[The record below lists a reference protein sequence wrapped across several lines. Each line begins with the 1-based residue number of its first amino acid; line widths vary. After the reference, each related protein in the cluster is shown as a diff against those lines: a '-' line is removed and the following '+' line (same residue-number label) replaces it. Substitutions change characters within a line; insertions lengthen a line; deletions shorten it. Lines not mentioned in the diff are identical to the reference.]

1 MENTF
6 SAQFQ
11 AKHKHAQSHMY
22 VYCDVDIVRVDY
34 RKQTHELEQSVNRQF
49 VPKLLEH
56 KQLSEIA
63 RETEDIRMQSEC
75 VR

>member
-34 RKQTHELEQSVNRQF
+34 RKQTHELE
-49 VPKLLEH
+49 
-56 KQLSEIA
+56 
-63 RETEDIRMQSEC
+63 
-75 VR
+75 